1 MQSHKLPA
9 NIISAI
15 GLEVDQKNWKMGV
28 IFEAVLFTENSIQT
42 LSFQLKSKVIE
53 LTTILF
59 DWYCI

>member
-15 GLEVDQKNWKMGV
+15 GLEFDQKNWKMGV